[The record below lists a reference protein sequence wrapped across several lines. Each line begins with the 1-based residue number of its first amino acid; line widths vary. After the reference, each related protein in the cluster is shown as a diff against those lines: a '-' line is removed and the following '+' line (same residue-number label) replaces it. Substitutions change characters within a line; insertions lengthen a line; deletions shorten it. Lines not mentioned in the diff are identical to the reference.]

1 MFIIYNER
9 IKIVNSYTLQ
19 DKVIFYF
26 MYKIY
31 LYHPIIYNRQI
42 DYDEKTIL
50 ACVFLQLVLGTV
62 FAQTVDSTHIKN
74 MHAYYKKHFSDPT
87 DPIVLTASD
96 TLLDMAIRCNDT
108 VMSKIALGAKLD
120 YYYYGQGENR
130 TDSVIAGVN
139 RLKRFAR
146 SVGNAELYYWAWA
159 ARLVNYYIIQGEYNI
174 ALLEAEKMLQEAK
187 KEGKQ
192 ESIAECYYALANVY
206 AAKGLMKKSQEFML
220 KEIDIFE
227 NTDVV
232 RYNIS
237 CQYSDA
243 AKIYI
248 DLGEEEKAPELLKKA
263 LKAVKSPYHAVTAN
277 LVYVSLYL
285 AQGDTVAARQA
296 LEKCRQMYADEPS
309 LKRHIHYLYD
319 VEIDYDWKVG
329 NYQKALNVLDERETE
344 LKRKNNLATLMQLRK
359 TKADILWDMN
369 RKEEAAGLYRDFL
382 LEQKKEKERN
392 EEVATGEFATM
403 LNLQQLTAEKGRL
416 EKISQE
422 KQLQNTRIILFS
434 VIGILCVVIVF
445 LWQQRKLNAKLEKS
459 RDKLD
464 EKNRILIE
472 AKEELRKAKEV
483 AEQSNWLKTMFIQ
496 NMSHEIRTPLNSIVG
511 FSGVLVDM
519 LDDKEDIGQYVALIE
534 SNSKL
539 LLKLVGDILD
549 ISILD
554 SEVEIKHNAVDVNAC
569 CQASIDAAGTLFS
582 PDTKLIFKPACD
594 ELIINSN
601 YNYIVQVLDNLL
613 SNASKFTHEG
623 SVTLAYEVKK
633 ETNQL
638 IFTVTDTGIGIP
650 IDEQEHVFERFVK
663 LDNFSQGAGLGL
675 SICRIVA
682 ERLGG
687 FLIIDREY
695 TQGTRFIF
703 CVSM

>member
-1 MFIIYNER
+1 MM
-9 IKIVNSYTLQ
+9 K
-19 DKVIFYF
+19 
-26 MYKIY
+26 
-31 LYHPIIYNRQI
+31 
-42 DYDEKTIL
+42 KTIL

-263 LKAVKSPYHAVTAN
+263 LKAVKSPYHEVTAN

-329 NYQKALNVLDERETE
+329 NFQKALNVLDERETE

-519 LDDKEDIGQYVALIE
+519 LDDEEDIGQYVALIE

-582 PDTKLIFKPACD
+582 PDTKLVFKPACD

>member
-1 MFIIYNER
+1 ML
-9 IKIVNSYTLQ
+9 K
-19 DKVIFYF
+19 
-26 MYKIY
+26 
-31 LYHPIIYNRQI
+31 
-42 DYDEKTIL
+42 KTIL
-50 ACVFLQLVLGTV
+50 ACVLLHLVLGTISP
-62 FAQTVDSTHIKN
+62 QKIDSIDIKS
-74 MHAYYKKHFSDPT
+74 MRAYYKRYFNDPT

-96 TLLDMAIRCNDT
+96 TLFDMAIRCNDT
-108 VMSKIALGAKLD
+108 VMAKIALGAKVD

-130 TDSVIAGVN
+130 TDSIIAGVN
-139 RLKRFAR
+139 RLKQYAR

-187 KEGKQ
+187 GEKKQ
-192 ESIAECYYALANVY
+192 GSIAECYYALANVY
-206 AAKGLMKKSQEFML
+206 AAKGLVKKSQEFML

-227 NTDVV
+227 NANVF

-248 DLGEEEKAPELLKKA
+248 DLGEAEKAPELLKKA
-263 LKAVKSPYHAVTAN
+263 LKTSKSPYHEVTAK

-285 AQGDTVAARQA
+285 AQGDTAAARKA
-296 LEKCRQMYADEPS
+296 LEECRRMYMEEPS
-309 LKRHIHYLYD
+309 MKRHIHYLYD
-319 VEIDYDWKVG
+319 VEIDYNWRVG
-329 NYQKALNVLDERETE
+329 NYNKALSVLDERETE
-344 LKRKNNLATLMQLRK
+344 LRKKNNLTTLTALRK

-392 EEVATGEFATM
+392 EEITTSEFATM
-403 LNLQQLTAEKGRL
+403 LNLQQLNAEKVRL
-416 EKISQE
+416 EKISQ
-422 KQLQNTRIILFS
+422 KKRLQSTRTILFF
-434 VIGILCVVIVF
+434 VLGILCIVVIF
-445 LWQQRKLNAKLEKS
+445 LWQQRKLNAKLHRAKN
-459 RDKLD
+459 KLN
-464 EKNRILIE
+464 EQNRTLIKAE
-472 AKEELRKAKEV
+472 EELRKAKEV

-519 LDDKEDIGQYVALIE
+519 LDEKEDIGQYVALIE

-569 CQASIDAAGTLFS
+569 CQASIDAAGASFD
-582 PDTKLIFKPACD
+582 PGVKLIFEPACD

-613 SNASKFTHEG
+613 GNASKFTHEG

-633 ETNQL
+633 EENQL

-650 IDEQEHVFERFVK
+650 VEEQERVFERFVK

-687 FLIIDREY
+687 YLRIDKGY
-695 TQGTRFIF
+695 TQGTRVIF

>member
-1 MFIIYNER
+1 ML
-9 IKIVNSYTLQ
+9 K
-19 DKVIFYF
+19 
-26 MYKIY
+26 
-31 LYHPIIYNRQI
+31 
-42 DYDEKTIL
+42 KTIL
-50 ACVFLQLVLGTV
+50 ACVLLHLVVGTISP
-62 FAQTVDSTHIKN
+62 QNVDSTDIKS
-74 MHAYYKKHFSDPT
+74 MRAYYKRYFNDPT

-96 TLLDMAIRCNDT
+96 TLFDMAIRCNDT
-108 VMSKIALGAKLD
+108 VMAKIALGAKVD

-130 TDSVIAGVN
+130 TDSIIAGVN
-139 RLKRFAR
+139 RLKQYAR

-187 KEGKQ
+187 GEKKQ
-192 ESIAECYYALANVY
+192 GSIAECYYALANVY
-206 AAKGLMKKSQEFML
+206 AAKGLVKKSQEFML

-227 NTDVV
+227 NANVF

-248 DLGEEEKAPELLKKA
+248 DLGEAEKAPELLKKA
-263 LKAVKSPYHAVTAN
+263 LKTSKSPYHEVTAK

-285 AQGDTVAARQA
+285 AQGDTAAARKA
-296 LEKCRQMYADEPS
+296 LEECRRMYMEEPS
-309 LKRHIHYLYD
+309 MKRHIHYLYD
-319 VEIDYDWKVG
+319 VEIDYNWRVG
-329 NYQKALNVLDERETE
+329 NYNKALSVLDERETE
-344 LKRKNNLATLMQLRK
+344 LRKKNNLTTLTALRK

-392 EEVATGEFATM
+392 EEITTSEFATM
-403 LNLQQLTAEKGRL
+403 LNLQQLNAEKVRL
-416 EKISQE
+416 EKISQ
-422 KQLQNTRIILFS
+422 KKRLQSTRTILFF
-434 VIGILCVVIVF
+434 VLGILCIVVIF
-445 LWQQRKLNAKLEKS
+445 LWQQRKLNAKLHRAKN
-459 RDKLD
+459 KLN
-464 EKNRILIE
+464 EQNRTLIKAE
-472 AKEELRKAKEV
+472 EELRKAKEV

-519 LDDKEDIGQYVALIE
+519 LDEKEDIGQYVALIE

-569 CQASIDAAGTLFS
+569 CQASIDAAGASFD
-582 PDTKLIFKPACD
+582 PGVKLIFEPACD

-613 SNASKFTHEG
+613 GNASKFTHEG

-633 ETNQL
+633 EENQL

-650 IDEQEHVFERFVK
+650 VEEQERVFERFVK

-687 FLIIDREY
+687 YLRIDKGY
-695 TQGTRFIF
+695 TQGTRVIF

>member
-1 MFIIYNER
+1 ML
-9 IKIVNSYTLQ
+9 K
-19 DKVIFYF
+19 
-26 MYKIY
+26 
-31 LYHPIIYNRQI
+31 
-42 DYDEKTIL
+42 KTIL
-50 ACVFLQLVLGTV
+50 ACVLLHLVVGTISP
-62 FAQTVDSTHIKN
+62 QKIDSIDIKS
-74 MHAYYKKHFSDPT
+74 MRAYYKQYFNDPT

-96 TLLDMAIRCNDT
+96 TLFDMAIRCNDT
-108 VMSKIALGAKLD
+108 VMAKIALGAKVD

-130 TDSVIAGVN
+130 TDSIIAGVN
-139 RLKRFAR
+139 RLKQYAR

-187 KEGKQ
+187 GEKKQ
-192 ESIAECYYALANVY
+192 GSIAECYYALANVY
-206 AAKGLMKKSQEFML
+206 TAKGLVKKSQEFML

-227 NTDVV
+227 NANVF

-248 DLGEEEKAPELLKKA
+248 DLGEAEKAPELLKKA
-263 LKAVKSPYHAVTAN
+263 LKTSRSTYHEVTAK

-285 AQGDTVAARQA
+285 AQGDTAAARKA
-296 LEKCRQMYADEPS
+296 LEECRQMYMGEPS
-309 LKRHIHYLYD
+309 MKRHIHYLYD
-319 VEIDYDWKVG
+319 VEIDYNWRVG
-329 NYQKALNVLDERETE
+329 NYNKALSVLDERETE
-344 LKRKNNLATLMQLRK
+344 LRKKNNLTTLMALRK

-392 EEVATGEFATM
+392 EEITTSEFATM
-403 LNLQQLTAEKGRL
+403 LNLQQLNAEKVRL
-416 EKISQE
+416 EKISQK
-422 KQLQNTRIILFS
+422 KQLQNTRTILFS
-434 VIGILCVVIVF
+434 VLGLLCIVVIF
-445 LWQQRKLNAKLEKS
+445 LWQQRKLNAKLHRAKN
-459 RDKLD
+459 KLD
-464 EKNRILIE
+464 EQNRTLIKAE
-472 AKEELRKAKEV
+472 EELRKAKEV

-519 LDDKEDIGQYVALIE
+519 LDEKEDIGQYVALIE

-569 CQASIDAAGTLFS
+569 CQASIDAAGASFD
-582 PDTKLIFKPACD
+582 PGVRLIFEPACD

-601 YNYIVQVLDNLL
+601 YSYIVQVLDNLL
-613 SNASKFTHEG
+613 GNASKFTHEG

-633 ETNQL
+633 EEN
-638 IFTVTDTGIGIP
+638 
-650 IDEQEHVFERFVK
+650 H
-663 LDNFSQGAGLGL
+663 NFSQGAGLGL

-687 FLIIDREY
+687 YLRIDKGY
-695 TQGTRFIF
+695 TQGTRVIF

>member
-1 MFIIYNER
+1 ML
-9 IKIVNSYTLQ
+9 K
-19 DKVIFYF
+19 
-26 MYKIY
+26 
-31 LYHPIIYNRQI
+31 
-42 DYDEKTIL
+42 KTIL
-50 ACVFLQLVLGTV
+50 ACVLLHLVVGTISP
-62 FAQTVDSTHIKN
+62 QKIDSIDIKS
-74 MHAYYKKHFSDPT
+74 MRAYYKQYFNDPT

-96 TLLDMAIRCNDT
+96 TLFDMAIRCNDT
-108 VMSKIALGAKLD
+108 VMAKIALGAKVD

-130 TDSVIAGVN
+130 TDSIIAGVN
-139 RLKRFAR
+139 RLKQYAR

-187 KEGKQ
+187 GEKKQ
-192 ESIAECYYALANVY
+192 GSIAECYYALANVY
-206 AAKGLMKKSQEFML
+206 TAKGLVKKSQEFML

-227 NTDVV
+227 NANVF

-248 DLGEEEKAPELLKKA
+248 DLGEAEKAPELLKKA
-263 LKAVKSPYHAVTAN
+263 LKTSRSTYHEVTAK

-285 AQGDTVAARQA
+285 AQGDTAAARKA
-296 LEKCRQMYADEPS
+296 LEECRQMYMGEPS
-309 LKRHIHYLYD
+309 MKRHIHYLYD
-319 VEIDYDWKVG
+319 VEIDYNWRVG
-329 NYQKALNVLDERETE
+329 NYNKALSVLDERETE
-344 LKRKNNLATLMQLRK
+344 LRKKNNLTTLMALRK

-392 EEVATGEFATM
+392 EEITTSEFATM
-403 LNLQQLTAEKGRL
+403 LNLQQLNAEKVRL
-416 EKISQE
+416 EKISQK
-422 KQLQNTRIILFS
+422 KQLQNTRTILFS
-434 VIGILCVVIVF
+434 VLGLLCIVVIF
-445 LWQQRKLNAKLEKS
+445 LWQQRKLNAKLHRAKN
-459 RDKLD
+459 KLD
-464 EKNRILIE
+464 EQNRTLIKAE
-472 AKEELRKAKEV
+472 EELRKAKEV

-519 LDDKEDIGQYVALIE
+519 LDEKEDIGQYVALIE

-569 CQASIDAAGTLFS
+569 CQASIDAAGASFDS
-582 PDTKLIFKPACD
+582 GVKLIFEPACD

-601 YNYIVQVLDNLL
+601 YSYIVQVLDNLL
-613 SNASKFTHEG
+613 GNASKFTHEG

-633 ETNQL
+633 EENQL

-650 IDEQEHVFERFVK
+650 VEEQERVFERFVK

-687 FLIIDREY
+687 YLRIDKGY
-695 TQGTRFIF
+695 TQGTRVIF

>member
-1 MFIIYNER
+1 ML
-9 IKIVNSYTLQ
+9 K
-19 DKVIFYF
+19 
-26 MYKIY
+26 
-31 LYHPIIYNRQI
+31 
-42 DYDEKTIL
+42 KTIL
-50 ACVFLQLVLGTV
+50 ACVLLHLVVGTISP
-62 FAQTVDSTHIKN
+62 QKIDSIDIKS
-74 MHAYYKKHFSDPT
+74 MRAYYKQYFNDPT

-96 TLLDMAIRCNDT
+96 TLFDMAIRCNDT
-108 VMSKIALGAKLD
+108 VMAKIALGAKVD

-130 TDSVIAGVN
+130 TDSIIAGVN
-139 RLKRFAR
+139 RLKQYAR

-187 KEGKQ
+187 GEKKQ
-192 ESIAECYYALANVY
+192 GSIAECYYALANVY
-206 AAKGLMKKSQEFML
+206 TAKGLVKKSQEFML

-227 NTDVV
+227 NANVF

-248 DLGEEEKAPELLKKA
+248 DLGEAEKAPELLKKA
-263 LKAVKSPYHAVTAN
+263 LKTSKSTYHEVTAK

-285 AQGDTVAARQA
+285 AQGDTAAARKA
-296 LEKCRQMYADEPS
+296 LEECRQMYMEEPS
-309 LKRHIHYLYD
+309 MKRHIHYLYD
-319 VEIDYDWKVG
+319 VEIDYNWRVG
-329 NYQKALNVLDERETE
+329 DYNKALSVLDERETE
-344 LKRKNNLATLMQLRK
+344 LRKKNNLTTLMALRK

-392 EEVATGEFATM
+392 EEITTSEFATM
-403 LNLQQLTAEKGRL
+403 LNLQQLNAEKVRL
-416 EKISQE
+416 EKISQK
-422 KQLQNTRIILFS
+422 KQLQNTRTILFS
-434 VIGILCVVIVF
+434 VLGLLCIVVIF
-445 LWQQRKLNAKLEKS
+445 LWQQRKLNAKLHRAKN
-459 RDKLD
+459 KLD
-464 EKNRILIE
+464 EQNRTLIKAE
-472 AKEELRKAKEV
+472 EELRKAKEV

-519 LDDKEDIGQYVALIE
+519 LDEKEDIGQYVALIE

-569 CQASIDAAGTLFS
+569 CQASIDAAGASFD
-582 PDTKLIFKPACD
+582 PGVRLIFEPACD

-613 SNASKFTHEG
+613 GNASKFTHEG

-633 ETNQL
+633 EENQL

-650 IDEQEHVFERFVK
+650 VEEQERVFERFVK

-687 FLIIDREY
+687 YLRIDKGY
-695 TQGTRFIF
+695 TQGTRVIF

>member
-1 MFIIYNER
+1 ML
-9 IKIVNSYTLQ
+9 K
-19 DKVIFYF
+19 
-26 MYKIY
+26 
-31 LYHPIIYNRQI
+31 
-42 DYDEKTIL
+42 KTIL
-50 ACVFLQLVLGTV
+50 ACVLLHLVVGTISP
-62 FAQTVDSTHIKN
+62 QKIDSIDIKS
-74 MHAYYKKHFSDPT
+74 MRAYYKQYFNDPT

-96 TLLDMAIRCNDT
+96 TLFDMAIRCNDT
-108 VMSKIALGAKLD
+108 VMAKIALGAKVD

-130 TDSVIAGVN
+130 TDSIIAGVN
-139 RLKRFAR
+139 RLKQYAR

-187 KEGKQ
+187 GEKKQ
-192 ESIAECYYALANVY
+192 GSIAECYYALANVY
-206 AAKGLMKKSQEFML
+206 TAKGLVKKSQEFML

-227 NTDVV
+227 NANVF

-248 DLGEEEKAPELLKKA
+248 DLGEAEKAPELLKKA
-263 LKAVKSPYHAVTAN
+263 LKTSKSTYHEVTAK

-285 AQGDTVAARQA
+285 AQGDTAAARKA
-296 LEKCRQMYADEPS
+296 LEECRQMYMGEPS
-309 LKRHIHYLYD
+309 MKRHIHYLYD
-319 VEIDYDWKVG
+319 VEIDYNWRVG
-329 NYQKALNVLDERETE
+329 NYNKALSVLDERETE
-344 LKRKNNLATLMQLRK
+344 LRKKNNLTTLMALRK

-369 RKEEAAGLYRDFL
+369 RKEEEAGLYRDFL

-392 EEVATGEFATM
+392 EEITTSEFATM
-403 LNLQQLTAEKGRL
+403 LNLQQLNAEKVRL
-416 EKISQE
+416 EKISQK
-422 KQLQNTRIILFS
+422 KQLQNTRTILFS
-434 VIGILCVVIVF
+434 VLGLLCIVVIF
-445 LWQQRKLNAKLEKS
+445 LWQQRKLNAKLHRAKN
-459 RDKLD
+459 KLD
-464 EKNRILIE
+464 EQNRTLIKAE
-472 AKEELRKAKEV
+472 EELRKAKEV

-519 LDDKEDIGQYVALIE
+519 LDEKEDIGQYVALIE

-569 CQASIDAAGTLFS
+569 CQASIDAAGASFD
-582 PDTKLIFKPACD
+582 PGVRLIFEPACD

-613 SNASKFTHEG
+613 GNASKFTHEG

-633 ETNQL
+633 EENQL

-650 IDEQEHVFERFVK
+650 VEEQERVFERFVK

-687 FLIIDREY
+687 YLRIDKGY
-695 TQGTRFIF
+695 TQGTRVIF

>member
-1 MFIIYNER
+1 ML
-9 IKIVNSYTLQ
+9 K
-19 DKVIFYF
+19 
-26 MYKIY
+26 
-31 LYHPIIYNRQI
+31 
-42 DYDEKTIL
+42 KTIL
-50 ACVFLQLVLGTV
+50 ACVLLHLVVGTISP
-62 FAQTVDSTHIKN
+62 QKIDSIDIKS
-74 MHAYYKKHFSDPT
+74 MRAYYKQYFNDPT

-96 TLLDMAIRCNDT
+96 TLFDMAIRCNDT
-108 VMSKIALGAKLD
+108 VMAKIALGAKVD

-130 TDSVIAGVN
+130 TDSIIAGVN
-139 RLKRFAR
+139 RLKQYAR

-187 KEGKQ
+187 GEKKQ
-192 ESIAECYYALANVY
+192 GSIAECYYALANVY
-206 AAKGLMKKSQEFML
+206 AAKGLVKKSQEFML

-227 NTDVV
+227 NANVF

-248 DLGEEEKAPELLKKA
+248 DLGEAEKAPELLKKA
-263 LKAVKSPYHAVTAN
+263 LKTSKSTYHEVTAK

-285 AQGDTVAARQA
+285 AQGDTAAARKA
-296 LEKCRQMYADEPS
+296 LEECRQMYMGEPS
-309 LKRHIHYLYD
+309 MKRHIHYLYD
-319 VEIDYDWKVG
+319 VEIDYNWRVG
-329 NYQKALNVLDERETE
+329 NYNKALSVLDERETE
-344 LKRKNNLATLMQLRK
+344 LRKKNNLTTLMALRK

-392 EEVATGEFATM
+392 EEITTSEFATM
-403 LNLQQLTAEKGRL
+403 LNLQQLNAEKVRL
-416 EKISQE
+416 EKISRK
-422 KQLQNTRIILFS
+422 KQLQNTRTILFS
-434 VIGILCVVIVF
+434 VLGLLCIVVIF
-445 LWQQRKLNAKLEKS
+445 LWQQRKLNAKLHRAKN
-459 RDKLD
+459 KLD
-464 EKNRILIE
+464 EQNRTLIKAE
-472 AKEELRKAKEV
+472 EELRKAKEV

-519 LDDKEDIGQYVALIE
+519 LDEKEDIGQYVALIE

-569 CQASIDAAGTLFS
+569 CQASIDAAGASFD
-582 PDTKLIFKPACD
+582 PGVRLIFEPACD

-601 YNYIVQVLDNLL
+601 YSYIVQVLDNLL
-613 SNASKFTHEG
+613 GNASKFTHEG

-633 ETNQL
+633 EENQL

-650 IDEQEHVFERFVK
+650 VEEQERVFERFVK

-687 FLIIDREY
+687 YLRIDKGY
-695 TQGTRFIF
+695 TQGTRVIF

>member
-1 MFIIYNER
+1 ML
-9 IKIVNSYTLQ
+9 K
-19 DKVIFYF
+19 
-26 MYKIY
+26 
-31 LYHPIIYNRQI
+31 
-42 DYDEKTIL
+42 KTIL
-50 ACVFLQLVLGTV
+50 ACVLLHLVVGTISP
-62 FAQTVDSTHIKN
+62 QKIDSIDIKS
-74 MHAYYKKHFSDPT
+74 MRAYYKQYFNDPT

-96 TLLDMAIRCNDT
+96 TLFDMAIRCNDT
-108 VMSKIALGAKLD
+108 VMAKIALGAKVD

-130 TDSVIAGVN
+130 TDSIIAGVN
-139 RLKRFAR
+139 RLKQYAR

-187 KEGKQ
+187 GEKKQ
-192 ESIAECYYALANVY
+192 GSIAECYYALANVY
-206 AAKGLMKKSQEFML
+206 TAKGLVKKSQEFML

-227 NTDVV
+227 NANVF

-248 DLGEEEKAPELLKKA
+248 DLGEAEKAPELLKKA
-263 LKAVKSPYHAVTAN
+263 LKTSRSTYHEVTAK

-285 AQGDTVAARQA
+285 AQGDTAAARKA
-296 LEKCRQMYADEPS
+296 LEECRQMYMGEPS
-309 LKRHIHYLYD
+309 IKRHIHYLYD
-319 VEIDYDWKVG
+319 VEIDYNWRVG
-329 NYQKALNVLDERETE
+329 NYNKALSVLDERETE
-344 LKRKNNLATLMQLRK
+344 LRKKNNLTTLMALRK
-359 TKADILWDMN
+359 TKADIFWDMN

-392 EEVATGEFATM
+392 EEITTSEFATM
-403 LNLQQLTAEKGRL
+403 LNLQQLNAEKVRL
-416 EKISQE
+416 EKISQK
-422 KQLQNTRIILFS
+422 KQLQNTRTILFS
-434 VIGILCVVIVF
+434 VLGLLCIVVIF
-445 LWQQRKLNAKLEKS
+445 LWQQRKLNAKLHRAKN
-459 RDKLD
+459 KLD
-464 EKNRILIE
+464 EQNRTLIKAE
-472 AKEELRKAKEV
+472 EELRKAKEV

-519 LDDKEDIGQYVALIE
+519 LDEKEDIGQYVALIE

-569 CQASIDAAGTLFS
+569 CQASIDAAGASFD
-582 PDTKLIFKPACD
+582 PGVRLIFEPACD

-613 SNASKFTHEG
+613 GNASKFTHEG

-633 ETNQL
+633 EENQL

-650 IDEQEHVFERFVK
+650 VEEQERVFERFVK

-687 FLIIDREY
+687 YLRIDKGY
-695 TQGTRFIF
+695 TQGTRVIF

>member
-1 MFIIYNER
+1 ML
-9 IKIVNSYTLQ
+9 K
-19 DKVIFYF
+19 
-26 MYKIY
+26 
-31 LYHPIIYNRQI
+31 
-42 DYDEKTIL
+42 KTIL
-50 ACVFLQLVLGTV
+50 ACVLLHLVVGTISP
-62 FAQTVDSTHIKN
+62 QKIDSIDIKS
-74 MHAYYKKHFSDPT
+74 MRAYYKQYFNDPT

-96 TLLDMAIRCNDT
+96 TLFDMAIRCNDT
-108 VMSKIALGAKLD
+108 VMAKIALGAKVD

-130 TDSVIAGVN
+130 TDSIIAGVN
-139 RLKRFAR
+139 RLKQYAR

-187 KEGKQ
+187 GEKKQ
-192 ESIAECYYALANVY
+192 GSIAECYYALANVY
-206 AAKGLMKKSQEFML
+206 TAKGLVKKSQEFML

-227 NTDVV
+227 NANVF

-248 DLGEEEKAPELLKKA
+248 DLGEAEKAPELLKKA
-263 LKAVKSPYHAVTAN
+263 LKTSRSTYHEVTAK

-285 AQGDTVAARQA
+285 AQGDTAAARKA
-296 LEKCRQMYADEPS
+296 LEECRQMYMGEPS
-309 LKRHIHYLYD
+309 MKRHIHYLYD
-319 VEIDYDWKVG
+319 VEIDYNWRVG
-329 NYQKALNVLDERETE
+329 NYNKALSVLDERETE
-344 LKRKNNLATLMQLRK
+344 LRKKNNLTTLMALRK

-392 EEVATGEFATM
+392 EEITTSEFATM
-403 LNLQQLTAEKGRL
+403 LNLQQLNAEKVRL
-416 EKISQE
+416 EKISQK
-422 KQLQNTRIILFS
+422 KQLQNTRTILFS
-434 VIGILCVVIVF
+434 VLGLLCIVVIF
-445 LWQQRKLNAKLEKS
+445 LWQQRKLNAKLHRAKN
-459 RDKLD
+459 KLD
-464 EKNRILIE
+464 EQNRTLIKAE
-472 AKEELRKAKEV
+472 EELRKAKEV

-519 LDDKEDIGQYVALIE
+519 LDEKEDIGQYVALIE

-569 CQASIDAAGTLFS
+569 CQASIDVAGASFD
-582 PDTKLIFKPACD
+582 PGVRLIFEPACD

-613 SNASKFTHEG
+613 GNASKFTHEG

-633 ETNQL
+633 EENQL

-650 IDEQEHVFERFVK
+650 VEEQERVFERFVK

-687 FLIIDREY
+687 YLRIDKGY
-695 TQGTRFIF
+695 TQGTRVIF

>member
-1 MFIIYNER
+1 ML
-9 IKIVNSYTLQ
+9 K
-19 DKVIFYF
+19 
-26 MYKIY
+26 
-31 LYHPIIYNRQI
+31 
-42 DYDEKTIL
+42 KTIL
-50 ACVFLQLVLGTV
+50 ACVLLHLVVGTISP
-62 FAQTVDSTHIKN
+62 QKIDSIDIKS
-74 MHAYYKKHFSDPT
+74 MRAYYKRYFNDPT

-96 TLLDMAIRCNDT
+96 TLFDMAIRCNDT
-108 VMSKIALGAKLD
+108 VMAKIALGAKGD

-130 TDSVIAGVN
+130 TDSIIAGVN
-139 RLKRFAR
+139 RLKQYAR

-187 KEGKQ
+187 GEKKQ
-192 ESIAECYYALANVY
+192 GSIAECYYALANVY
-206 AAKGLMKKSQEFML
+206 AAKGLVKKSQEFML

-227 NTDVV
+227 NANVF

-248 DLGEEEKAPELLKKA
+248 DLGEAEKAPELLKKA
-263 LKAVKSPYHAVTAN
+263 LKTSKSPYHEVTAK

-285 AQGDTVAARQA
+285 AQGDTAAARKA
-296 LEKCRQMYADEPS
+296 LEECRRMYMEEPS
-309 LKRHIHYLYD
+309 MKRHIHYLYD
-319 VEIDYDWKVG
+319 VEIDYNWRVG
-329 NYQKALNVLDERETE
+329 NYNKALSVLDERETE
-344 LKRKNNLATLMQLRK
+344 LRKKNNLTTLTALRK

-392 EEVATGEFATM
+392 EEITTSEFATM
-403 LNLQQLTAEKGRL
+403 LNLQQLNAEKVRL
-416 EKISQE
+416 EKISQ
-422 KQLQNTRIILFS
+422 KKRLQSTRTILFF
-434 VIGILCVVIVF
+434 VLGILCIVVIF
-445 LWQQRKLNAKLEKS
+445 LWQQRKLNAKLHRAKN
-459 RDKLD
+459 KLN
-464 EKNRILIE
+464 EQNRTLIKAE
-472 AKEELRKAKEV
+472 EELRKAKEV

-519 LDDKEDIGQYVALIE
+519 LDEKEDIGQYVALIE

-569 CQASIDAAGTLFS
+569 CQASIDAAGASFD
-582 PDTKLIFKPACD
+582 PGVKLIFEPACD

-613 SNASKFTHEG
+613 GNASKFTHEG

-633 ETNQL
+633 EENQL

-650 IDEQEHVFERFVK
+650 VEEQERVFERFVK

-687 FLIIDREY
+687 YLRIDKGY
-695 TQGTRFIF
+695 TQGTRVIF

>member
-1 MFIIYNER
+1 MM
-9 IKIVNSYTLQ
+9 K
-19 DKVIFYF
+19 
-26 MYKIY
+26 
-31 LYHPIIYNRQI
+31 
-42 DYDEKTIL
+42 KTIL

-263 LKAVKSPYHAVTAN
+263 LKAVKSPYHEVTAN

-329 NYQKALNVLDERETE
+329 NFQKALNVLDERETE

-582 PDTKLIFKPACD
+582 PDTKLVFKPACD

-687 FLIIDREY
+687 FLVIDREY

>member
-1 MFIIYNER
+1 MM
-9 IKIVNSYTLQ
+9 K
-19 DKVIFYF
+19 
-26 MYKIY
+26 
-31 LYHPIIYNRQI
+31 
-42 DYDEKTIL
+42 KTIL

-263 LKAVKSPYHAVTAN
+263 LKAVKSPYHEVTAN

-296 LEKCRQMYADEPS
+296 LEKCRQMYANKPS

-582 PDTKLIFKPACD
+582 PDTKLVFKPACD

-650 IDEQEHVFERFVK
+650 IDEQERVFERFVK

-687 FLIIDREY
+687 FLIIDKEY

>member
-1 MFIIYNER
+1 ML
-9 IKIVNSYTLQ
+9 K
-19 DKVIFYF
+19 
-26 MYKIY
+26 
-31 LYHPIIYNRQI
+31 
-42 DYDEKTIL
+42 KTIL
-50 ACVFLQLVLGTV
+50 ACVLFHLVVGTISS
-62 FAQTVDSTHIKN
+62 QKIDSIDVKS
-74 MHAYYKKHFSDPT
+74 MRAYYKQYFNDPT

-96 TLLDMAIRCNDT
+96 TLFDMAIRCNDT
-108 VMSKIALGAKLD
+108 VMAKIALGAKVD

-130 TDSVIAGVN
+130 TDSIIAGVN
-139 RLKRFAR
+139 RLKQYAR

-187 KEGKQ
+187 GEKKQ
-192 ESIAECYYALANVY
+192 GSIAECYYALANVY
-206 AAKGLMKKSQEFML
+206 TAKGLVKKSQEFML

-227 NTDVV
+227 NANVF

-248 DLGEEEKAPELLKKA
+248 DLGEAEKAPELLKKA
-263 LKAVKSPYHAVTAN
+263 LKTSRSTYHEVTAK

-285 AQGDTVAARQA
+285 AQGDTAAARKA
-296 LEKCRQMYADEPS
+296 LEECRQMYMGEPS
-309 LKRHIHYLYD
+309 MKRHIHYLYD
-319 VEIDYDWKVG
+319 VEIDYNWRVG
-329 NYQKALNVLDERETE
+329 NYNKALSVLDERETE
-344 LKRKNNLATLMQLRK
+344 LRKKNNLTTLMALRK

-392 EEVATGEFATM
+392 EEITTSEFATM
-403 LNLQQLTAEKGRL
+403 LNLQQLNAEKVRL
-416 EKISQE
+416 EKISQK

-434 VIGILCVVIVF
+434 VLGLLCIVVIF
-445 LWQQRKLNAKLEKS
+445 LWQQRKLNAKLHRAKN
-459 RDKLD
+459 KLD
-464 EKNRILIE
+464 EQNRTLIKAE
-472 AKEELRKAKEV
+472 EELRKAKEV

-519 LDDKEDIGQYVALIE
+519 LDEKEDIGQYVALIE

-569 CQASIDAAGTLFS
+569 CQASIDAAGASFD
-582 PDTKLIFKPACD
+582 PGVKLIFEPACD
-594 ELIINSN
+594 DLIINSN

-613 SNASKFTHEG
+613 GNASKFTHEG

-633 ETNQL
+633 EENQL

-650 IDEQEHVFERFVK
+650 VEEQERVFERFVK

-687 FLIIDREY
+687 YLRIDKGY
-695 TQGTRFIF
+695 TQGTRVIF

>member
-1 MFIIYNER
+1 ML
-9 IKIVNSYTLQ
+9 K
-19 DKVIFYF
+19 
-26 MYKIY
+26 
-31 LYHPIIYNRQI
+31 
-42 DYDEKTIL
+42 KTIL
-50 ACVFLQLVLGTV
+50 ACVLLHLVVGTISP
-62 FAQTVDSTHIKN
+62 QKIDSIDIKS
-74 MHAYYKKHFSDPT
+74 MRAYYKQYFNDPT

-96 TLLDMAIRCNDT
+96 TLFDMAIRCNDT
-108 VMSKIALGAKLD
+108 VMAKIALGAKVD

-130 TDSVIAGVN
+130 TDSIIAGVN
-139 RLKRFAR
+139 RLKQYAR

-187 KEGKQ
+187 GEKKQ
-192 ESIAECYYALANVY
+192 GSIAECYYALANVY
-206 AAKGLMKKSQEFML
+206 TAKGLVKKSQEFML

-227 NTDVV
+227 NANVF

-248 DLGEEEKAPELLKKA
+248 DLGEAEKAPELLKKA
-263 LKAVKSPYHAVTAN
+263 LKTSKSTYHEVTAK

-285 AQGDTVAARQA
+285 AQGDTAAARKA
-296 LEKCRQMYADEPS
+296 LEECRQMYMGEPS
-309 LKRHIHYLYD
+309 IKRHIHYLYD
-319 VEIDYDWKVG
+319 VEIDYNWRVG
-329 NYQKALNVLDERETE
+329 NYNKALSVLDERETE
-344 LKRKNNLATLMQLRK
+344 LRKKNNLTTLMALRK
-359 TKADILWDMN
+359 TKADIFWDMN

-392 EEVATGEFATM
+392 EEITTSEFATM
-403 LNLQQLTAEKGRL
+403 LNLQQLNAEKVRL
-416 EKISQE
+416 EKISQK
-422 KQLQNTRIILFS
+422 KQLQNTRTILFS
-434 VIGILCVVIVF
+434 VLGLLCIVVIF
-445 LWQQRKLNAKLEKS
+445 LWQQRKLNAKLHRAKN
-459 RDKLD
+459 KLD
-464 EKNRILIE
+464 EQNRTLIKAE
-472 AKEELRKAKEV
+472 EELRKAKEV

-519 LDDKEDIGQYVALIE
+519 LDEKEDIGQYVALIE

-569 CQASIDAAGTLFS
+569 CQASIDAAGASFD
-582 PDTKLIFKPACD
+582 PGVRLIFEPACD

-613 SNASKFTHEG
+613 GNASKFTHEG
-623 SVTLAYEVKK
+623 SVALAYEVKK
-633 ETNQL
+633 EENQL

-650 IDEQEHVFERFVK
+650 VEEQERVFERFVK

-687 FLIIDREY
+687 NLRIDKGY
-695 TQGTRFIF
+695 TQGTRVIF

>member
-1 MFIIYNER
+1 ML
-9 IKIVNSYTLQ
+9 K
-19 DKVIFYF
+19 
-26 MYKIY
+26 
-31 LYHPIIYNRQI
+31 
-42 DYDEKTIL
+42 KTIL
-50 ACVFLQLVLGTV
+50 ACVLLHLVVGTISP
-62 FAQTVDSTHIKN
+62 QKIDSIDIKS
-74 MHAYYKKHFSDPT
+74 MRAYYKQYFNDPT

-96 TLLDMAIRCNDT
+96 TLFDMAIRCNDT
-108 VMSKIALGAKLD
+108 VMAKIALGAKVD

-130 TDSVIAGVN
+130 TDSIIAGVN
-139 RLKRFAR
+139 RLKQYAR

-187 KEGKQ
+187 GEKKQ
-192 ESIAECYYALANVY
+192 GSIAECYYALANVY
-206 AAKGLMKKSQEFML
+206 AAKGLVKKSQEFML

-227 NTDVV
+227 NANVF

-248 DLGEEEKAPELLKKA
+248 DLGEAEKAPELLKKA
-263 LKAVKSPYHAVTAN
+263 LKTSKSPYHEVTAK

-285 AQGDTVAARQA
+285 AQGDTAAARKA
-296 LEKCRQMYADEPS
+296 LEECRRMYMEEPS
-309 LKRHIHYLYD
+309 MKRHIHYLYD
-319 VEIDYDWKVG
+319 VEIDYNWRVG
-329 NYQKALNVLDERETE
+329 NYNKALSVLDERETE
-344 LKRKNNLATLMQLRK
+344 LRKKNNLTTLTALRK

-392 EEVATGEFATM
+392 EEITTSEFATM
-403 LNLQQLTAEKGRL
+403 LNLQQLNAEKVRL
-416 EKISQE
+416 EKISQ
-422 KQLQNTRIILFS
+422 KKRLQSTRTILFF
-434 VIGILCVVIVF
+434 VLGILCIVVIF
-445 LWQQRKLNAKLEKS
+445 LWQQRKLNAKLHRAKN
-459 RDKLD
+459 KLN
-464 EKNRILIE
+464 EQNRTLIKAE
-472 AKEELRKAKEV
+472 EELRKAKEV

-519 LDDKEDIGQYVALIE
+519 LDEKEDIGQYVALIE

-569 CQASIDAAGTLFS
+569 CQASIDAAGASFD
-582 PDTKLIFKPACD
+582 PGVKLIFEPACD

-613 SNASKFTHEG
+613 GNASKFTHEG

-633 ETNQL
+633 EENQL

-650 IDEQEHVFERFVK
+650 VEEQERVFERFVK

-687 FLIIDREY
+687 YLRIDKGY
-695 TQGTRFIF
+695 TQGTRVIF

>member
-1 MFIIYNER
+1 MM
-9 IKIVNSYTLQ
+9 K
-19 DKVIFYF
+19 
-26 MYKIY
+26 
-31 LYHPIIYNRQI
+31 
-42 DYDEKTIL
+42 KTIL

-263 LKAVKSPYHAVTAN
+263 LKAVKSPYHEVTAN

-329 NYQKALNVLDERETE
+329 NFKKALNVLDERETE

-582 PDTKLIFKPACD
+582 PDTKLVFKPACD

>member
-1 MFIIYNER
+1 ML
-9 IKIVNSYTLQ
+9 K
-19 DKVIFYF
+19 
-26 MYKIY
+26 
-31 LYHPIIYNRQI
+31 
-42 DYDEKTIL
+42 KTIL
-50 ACVFLQLVLGTV
+50 ACVLFHLVVGTISS
-62 FAQTVDSTHIKN
+62 QKIDSIDVKS
-74 MHAYYKKHFSDPT
+74 MRAYYKQYFNDPT

-96 TLLDMAIRCNDT
+96 TLFDMAIRCNDT
-108 VMSKIALGAKLD
+108 VMAKIALGAKVD

-130 TDSVIAGVN
+130 TDSIIAGVN
-139 RLKRFAR
+139 RKKQYAR

-159 ARLVNYYIIQGEYNI
+159 ARLVNYYITQGEYNI

-187 KEGKQ
+187 GEKKQ
-192 ESIAECYYALANVY
+192 GSIAECYYALANVY
-206 AAKGLMKKSQEFML
+206 AAKGLVKKSQEFML

-227 NTDVV
+227 NANVF

-237 CQYSDA
+237 CQYSDV

-248 DLGEEEKAPELLKKA
+248 DLGEAEKAPELLKKA
-263 LKAVKSPYHAVTAN
+263 LKTSKSTYHEVTAK

-285 AQGDTVAARQA
+285 AQGDTAAARKA
-296 LEKCRQMYADEPS
+296 LEECRQMYMEEPS
-309 LKRHIHYLYD
+309 MKRHIHYLYD
-319 VEIDYDWKVG
+319 VEIDYNWRVG
-329 NYQKALNVLDERETE
+329 NYNKALSVLDERETE
-344 LKRKNNLATLMQLRK
+344 LRKKNNLTTLMALRK

-392 EEVATGEFATM
+392 EEITTSEFATM
-403 LNLQQLTAEKGRL
+403 LNLQQLNAEKVRL
-416 EKISQE
+416 EKISQK

-434 VIGILCVVIVF
+434 VLGLLCIVVIF
-445 LWQQRKLNAKLEKS
+445 LWQQRKLNAKLHRAKN
-459 RDKLD
+459 KLD
-464 EKNRILIE
+464 EQNRTLIKAE
-472 AKEELRKAKEV
+472 EELRKAKEV

-519 LDDKEDIGQYVALIE
+519 LDEKEDIGQYVALIE

-569 CQASIDAAGTLFS
+569 CQASIDAAGASFD
-582 PDTKLIFKPACD
+582 PGVKLIFEPACD
-594 ELIINSN
+594 DLIINSN

-613 SNASKFTHEG
+613 GNASKFTHEG

-633 ETNQL
+633 EENQL

-650 IDEQEHVFERFVK
+650 VEEQERVFERFVK

-687 FLIIDREY
+687 YLRIDKGY
-695 TQGTRFIF
+695 TQGTRVIF

>member
-1 MFIIYNER
+1 ML
-9 IKIVNSYTLQ
+9 K
-19 DKVIFYF
+19 
-26 MYKIY
+26 
-31 LYHPIIYNRQI
+31 
-42 DYDEKTIL
+42 KTIL
-50 ACVFLQLVLGTV
+50 ACVLFHLVVGTISS
-62 FAQTVDSTHIKN
+62 QKIDSIDVKS
-74 MHAYYKKHFSDPT
+74 MRAYYKQYFNDPT

-96 TLLDMAIRCNDT
+96 TLFDMAIRCNDT
-108 VMSKIALGAKLD
+108 VMAKIALGAKVD

-130 TDSVIAGVN
+130 TDSIIAGVN
-139 RLKRFAR
+139 RLKQYAR

-159 ARLVNYYIIQGEYNI
+159 ARLVNYYITQGEYNI

-187 KEGKQ
+187 GEKKQ
-192 ESIAECYYALANVY
+192 GSIAECYYALANVY
-206 AAKGLMKKSQEFML
+206 AAKGLVKKSQEFML

-227 NTDVV
+227 NANVF

-237 CQYSDA
+237 CQYSDV

-248 DLGEEEKAPELLKKA
+248 DLGEAEKAPELLKKA
-263 LKAVKSPYHAVTAN
+263 LKTSKSTYHEVTAK

-285 AQGDTVAARQA
+285 AQGDTAAARKA
-296 LEKCRQMYADEPS
+296 LEECRQMYMEEPS
-309 LKRHIHYLYD
+309 MKRHIHYLYD
-319 VEIDYDWKVG
+319 VESDYNWRVG
-329 NYQKALNVLDERETE
+329 NYNKALSVLDERETE
-344 LKRKNNLATLMQLRK
+344 LRKKNNLTTLMALRK

-392 EEVATGEFATM
+392 EEITTSEFATM
-403 LNLQQLTAEKGRL
+403 LNLQQLNAEKVRL
-416 EKISQE
+416 EKISQK

-434 VIGILCVVIVF
+434 VLGLLCIVVIF
-445 LWQQRKLNAKLEKS
+445 LWQQRKLNAKLHRAKN
-459 RDKLD
+459 KLD
-464 EKNRILIE
+464 EQNRTLIKAE
-472 AKEELRKAKEV
+472 EELRKAKEV

-519 LDDKEDIGQYVALIE
+519 LDEKEDIGQYVALIE

-569 CQASIDAAGTLFS
+569 CQASIDAAGASFD
-582 PDTKLIFKPACD
+582 PGVKLIFEPACD
-594 ELIINSN
+594 DLIINSN

-613 SNASKFTHEG
+613 GNASKFTHEG

-633 ETNQL
+633 EENQL

-650 IDEQEHVFERFVK
+650 VEEQERVFERFVK

-687 FLIIDREY
+687 YLRIDKGY
-695 TQGTRFIF
+695 TQGTRVIF

>member
-1 MFIIYNER
+1 ML
-9 IKIVNSYTLQ
+9 K
-19 DKVIFYF
+19 
-26 MYKIY
+26 
-31 LYHPIIYNRQI
+31 
-42 DYDEKTIL
+42 KTIL
-50 ACVFLQLVLGTV
+50 ACVLLHLVVGTISP
-62 FAQTVDSTHIKN
+62 QKIDSIDIKS
-74 MHAYYKKHFSDPT
+74 MRAYYKQYFNDPT

-96 TLLDMAIRCNDT
+96 TLFDMAIRCNDT
-108 VMSKIALGAKLD
+108 VMAKIALGAKVD

-130 TDSVIAGVN
+130 TDSIIAGVN
-139 RLKRFAR
+139 RLKQYAR

-187 KEGKQ
+187 GEKKQ
-192 ESIAECYYALANVY
+192 GSIAECYYALANVY
-206 AAKGLMKKSQEFML
+206 TAKGLVKKSQEFML

-227 NTDVV
+227 NANVF

-248 DLGEEEKAPELLKKA
+248 DLGEAEKAPELLKKA
-263 LKAVKSPYHAVTAN
+263 LKTSKSTYHEVTAK

-285 AQGDTVAARQA
+285 AQGDTAATRKA
-296 LEKCRQMYADEPS
+296 LEECRQMYMGEPS
-309 LKRHIHYLYD
+309 IKRHIHYLYD
-319 VEIDYDWKVG
+319 VEIDYNWRVG
-329 NYQKALNVLDERETE
+329 NYNKALSVLDERETE
-344 LKRKNNLATLMQLRK
+344 LRKKNNLTTLMALRK

-392 EEVATGEFATM
+392 EEITTSEFATM
-403 LNLQQLTAEKGRL
+403 LNLQQLNAEKVRL
-416 EKISQE
+416 EKISQK
-422 KQLQNTRIILFS
+422 KQLQNTRTILFS
-434 VIGILCVVIVF
+434 VLGLLCIVVIF
-445 LWQQRKLNAKLEKS
+445 LWQQRKLNAKLHRAKN
-459 RDKLD
+459 KLD
-464 EKNRILIE
+464 EQNRTLIKAE
-472 AKEELRKAKEV
+472 EELRKAKEV

-519 LDDKEDIGQYVALIE
+519 LDEKEDIGQYVALIE

-569 CQASIDAAGTLFS
+569 CQASIDAAGASFD
-582 PDTKLIFKPACD
+582 PGVRLIFEPACD

-613 SNASKFTHEG
+613 GNASKFTHEG
-623 SVTLAYEVKK
+623 SVALAYEVKK
-633 ETNQL
+633 EENQL

-650 IDEQEHVFERFVK
+650 VEEQERVFERFVK

-687 FLIIDREY
+687 YLRIDKGY
-695 TQGTRFIF
+695 TQGTRVIF

>member
-1 MFIIYNER
+1 ML
-9 IKIVNSYTLQ
+9 K
-19 DKVIFYF
+19 
-26 MYKIY
+26 
-31 LYHPIIYNRQI
+31 
-42 DYDEKTIL
+42 KTIL
-50 ACVFLQLVLGTV
+50 ACVLLHLVVGTISP
-62 FAQTVDSTHIKN
+62 QKIDSIDIKS
-74 MHAYYKKHFSDPT
+74 MRAYYKQYFNDPT

-96 TLLDMAIRCNDT
+96 TLFDMAIRCNDT
-108 VMSKIALGAKLD
+108 VMAKIALGAKVD

-130 TDSVIAGVN
+130 TDSIIAGVN
-139 RLKRFAR
+139 RLKQYAR

-187 KEGKQ
+187 GEKKQ
-192 ESIAECYYALANVY
+192 GSIAECYYALANVY
-206 AAKGLMKKSQEFML
+206 TAKGLVKKSQEFML

-227 NTDVV
+227 NANVF

-248 DLGEEEKAPELLKKA
+248 DLGEAEKAPELLKKA
-263 LKAVKSPYHAVTAN
+263 LKTSRSTYHEVTAK

-285 AQGDTVAARQA
+285 AQGDTAAARKA
-296 LEKCRQMYADEPS
+296 LEECRQMYMGEPS
-309 LKRHIHYLYD
+309 MKRHIHYLYD
-319 VEIDYDWKVG
+319 VEIDYNWRVG
-329 NYQKALNVLDERETE
+329 NYNKALSVLDERETE
-344 LKRKNNLATLMQLRK
+344 LRKKNNLTTLMALRK

-392 EEVATGEFATM
+392 EEITTSEFATM
-403 LNLQQLTAEKGRL
+403 LNLQQLNAEKVRL
-416 EKISQE
+416 EKISQK
-422 KQLQNTRIILFS
+422 KQLQNTRTILFS
-434 VIGILCVVIVF
+434 VLGLLCIVVIF
-445 LWQQRKLNAKLEKS
+445 LWQQRKLNAKLHRAKN
-459 RDKLD
+459 KLD
-464 EKNRILIE
+464 EQNRTLIKAE
-472 AKEELRKAKEV
+472 EELRKAKEV

-519 LDDKEDIGQYVALIE
+519 LDEKEDIGQYVALIE

-569 CQASIDAAGTLFS
+569 CQASIDAAGASFD
-582 PDTKLIFKPACD
+582 PGVKLIFEPACD

-601 YNYIVQVLDNLL
+601 YSYIVQVLDNLL
-613 SNASKFTHEG
+613 GNASKFTHEG

-633 ETNQL
+633 EENQL

-650 IDEQEHVFERFVK
+650 VEEQKRVFELLCEV
-663 LDNFSQGAGLGL
+663 G
-675 SICRIVA
+675 
-682 ERLGG
+682 
-687 FLIIDREY
+687 
-695 TQGTRFIF
+695 
-703 CVSM
+703 

>member
-1 MFIIYNER
+1 ML
-9 IKIVNSYTLQ
+9 K
-19 DKVIFYF
+19 
-26 MYKIY
+26 
-31 LYHPIIYNRQI
+31 
-42 DYDEKTIL
+42 KTIL
-50 ACVFLQLVLGTV
+50 ACVFLHLVVGTISS
-62 FAQTVDSTHIKN
+62 QKTDSTDIKS
-74 MHAYYKKHFSDPT
+74 MRAYYKQYFNDPT
-87 DPIVLTASD
+87 DPIVLAASD
-96 TLLDMAIRCNDT
+96 TLFDMAIRCNDT
-108 VMSKIALGAKLD
+108 VMAKIALGAKVD

-130 TDSVIAGVN
+130 TDSIIAGVN
-139 RLKRFAR
+139 RLKQYAR

-187 KEGKQ
+187 GEKKQ
-192 ESIAECYYALANVY
+192 GSIAECYYALANVY
-206 AAKGLMKKSQEFML
+206 AAKGLVKKSQEFML

-227 NTDVV
+227 NANVF

-237 CQYSDA
+237 CQYSDV

-248 DLGEEEKAPELLKKA
+248 DLGEAEKAPELLKKA
-263 LKAVKSPYHAVTAN
+263 LKTSKSTYHEVTAK

-285 AQGDTVAARQA
+285 AQGDTAAARKA
-296 LEKCRQMYADEPS
+296 LEECRQMYMEEPS
-309 LKRHIHYLYD
+309 MKRHIHYLYD
-319 VEIDYDWKVG
+319 VEIDYNWRVG
-329 NYQKALNVLDERETE
+329 NYNKALSVLDERETE
-344 LKRKNNLATLMQLRK
+344 LRKKNNLTTLMALRK

-392 EEVATGEFATM
+392 EEITTSEFATM
-403 LNLQQLTAEKGRL
+403 LNLQQLNAEKVRL
-416 EKISQE
+416 EKISQK

-434 VIGILCVVIVF
+434 VLGLLCIVVIF
-445 LWQQRKLNAKLEKS
+445 LWQQRKLNAKLHRAKN
-459 RDKLD
+459 KLD
-464 EKNRILIE
+464 EQNRTLIKAE
-472 AKEELRKAKEV
+472 EELRKAKEV

-519 LDDKEDIGQYVALIE
+519 LDEKEDIGQYVALIE

-569 CQASIDAAGTLFS
+569 CQASIDAAGASFD
-582 PDTKLIFKPACD
+582 PGVRLIFEPACD
-594 ELIINSN
+594 DLIINSN
-601 YNYIVQVLDNLL
+601 YSYIVQVLDNLL
-613 SNASKFTHEG
+613 GNASKFTHEG

-633 ETNQL
+633 EENQL

-650 IDEQEHVFERFVK
+650 VEEQERVFERFVK

-687 FLIIDREY
+687 YLRIDKGY
-695 TQGTRFIF
+695 TQGTRVIF

>member
-1 MFIIYNER
+1 ML
-9 IKIVNSYTLQ
+9 K
-19 DKVIFYF
+19 
-26 MYKIY
+26 
-31 LYHPIIYNRQI
+31 
-42 DYDEKTIL
+42 KTIL
-50 ACVFLQLVLGTV
+50 ACVLLHLVVGTISP
-62 FAQTVDSTHIKN
+62 QKIDSIDIKS
-74 MHAYYKKHFSDPT
+74 MRAYYKQYFNDPT

-96 TLLDMAIRCNDT
+96 TLFDMAIRCNDT
-108 VMSKIALGAKLD
+108 VMAKIALGAKVD

-130 TDSVIAGVN
+130 TDSIIAGVN
-139 RLKRFAR
+139 RLKQYAR

-187 KEGKQ
+187 GEKKQ
-192 ESIAECYYALANVY
+192 GSIAECYYALANVY
-206 AAKGLMKKSQEFML
+206 AAKGLVKKSQEFML

-227 NTDVV
+227 NANVF

-248 DLGEEEKAPELLKKA
+248 DLGEAEKAPELLKKA
-263 LKAVKSPYHAVTAN
+263 LKTSKSTYHEVTAK

-285 AQGDTVAARQA
+285 AQGDTAAARKA
-296 LEKCRQMYADEPS
+296 LEECRQMYMGEPS
-309 LKRHIHYLYD
+309 MKRHIHYLYD
-319 VEIDYDWKVG
+319 VEIDYNWRVG
-329 NYQKALNVLDERETE
+329 NYNKALSVLDERETE
-344 LKRKNNLATLMQLRK
+344 LRKKNNLTTLMALRK

-392 EEVATGEFATM
+392 EEITTSEFATM
-403 LNLQQLTAEKGRL
+403 LNLQQLNAEKVRL
-416 EKISQE
+416 EKISQK
-422 KQLQNTRIILFS
+422 KQLQNTRAILFS
-434 VIGILCVVIVF
+434 VLGLLCIVVIF
-445 LWQQRKLNAKLEKS
+445 LWQQRKLNAKLHRAKN
-459 RDKLD
+459 KLD
-464 EKNRILIE
+464 EQNRTLIKAE
-472 AKEELRKAKEV
+472 EELRKAKEV

-519 LDDKEDIGQYVALIE
+519 LDEKEDIGQYVALIE

-569 CQASIDAAGTLFS
+569 CQTSIDAAGASFD
-582 PDTKLIFKPACD
+582 PGVRLIFEPACD

-601 YNYIVQVLDNLL
+601 YSYIVQVLDNLL
-613 SNASKFTHEG
+613 GNASKFTHEG

-633 ETNQL
+633 EENQL

-650 IDEQEHVFERFVK
+650 VEEQERVFERFVK

-687 FLIIDREY
+687 YLRIDKGY
-695 TQGTRFIF
+695 TQGTRVIF

>member
-1 MFIIYNER
+1 MM
-9 IKIVNSYTLQ
+9 K
-19 DKVIFYF
+19 K
-26 MYKIY
+26 K
-31 LYHPIIYNRQI
+31 
-42 DYDEKTIL
+42 IL

-263 LKAVKSPYHAVTAN
+263 LKAVKSPYHEVTAN

-329 NYQKALNVLDERETE
+329 NFQKALNVLDERETE

-582 PDTKLIFKPACD
+582 PDTKLVFKPACD

>member
-1 MFIIYNER
+1 ML
-9 IKIVNSYTLQ
+9 K
-19 DKVIFYF
+19 
-26 MYKIY
+26 
-31 LYHPIIYNRQI
+31 
-42 DYDEKTIL
+42 KTIL
-50 ACVFLQLVLGTV
+50 ACVLLHLVVGTISP
-62 FAQTVDSTHIKN
+62 QKIDSIDIKS
-74 MHAYYKKHFSDPT
+74 MRAYYKQYFNDPT

-96 TLLDMAIRCNDT
+96 TLFDMAIRCNDT
-108 VMSKIALGAKLD
+108 VMAKIALGAKVD

-130 TDSVIAGVN
+130 TDSIIAGVN
-139 RLKRFAR
+139 RLKQYAR

-187 KEGKQ
+187 GEKKQ
-192 ESIAECYYALANVY
+192 GSIAECYYALANVY
-206 AAKGLMKKSQEFML
+206 TAKGLVKKSQEFML

-227 NTDVV
+227 NANVF

-248 DLGEEEKAPELLKKA
+248 DLGEAEKAPELLKKA
-263 LKAVKSPYHAVTAN
+263 LKTSKSTYHEVTAK

-285 AQGDTVAARQA
+285 AQGDTAAARKA
-296 LEKCRQMYADEPS
+296 LEECRQMYMGEPS
-309 LKRHIHYLYD
+309 MKRHIHYLYD
-319 VEIDYDWKVG
+319 VEIDYNWRVG
-329 NYQKALNVLDERETE
+329 NYNKALSVLDERETE
-344 LKRKNNLATLMQLRK
+344 LRKKNNLTTLMALRK

-392 EEVATGEFATM
+392 EEITTSEFATM
-403 LNLQQLTAEKGRL
+403 LNLQQLNAEKVRL
-416 EKISQE
+416 EKISQK
-422 KQLQNTRIILFS
+422 KQLQNTRTILFS
-434 VIGILCVVIVF
+434 VLGLLCIVVIF
-445 LWQQRKLNAKLEKS
+445 LWQQRKLNAKLHRAKN
-459 RDKLD
+459 KLD
-464 EKNRILIE
+464 EQNRTLIKAE
-472 AKEELRKAKEV
+472 EELRKAKEV

-519 LDDKEDIGQYVALIE
+519 LDEKEDIGQYVALIE

-569 CQASIDAAGTLFS
+569 CQASIDAAGASFD
-582 PDTKLIFKPACD
+582 PGVKLIFEPACD
-594 ELIINSN
+594 DLIINSN
-601 YNYIVQVLDNLL
+601 YSYIVQVLDNLL
-613 SNASKFTHEG
+613 GNASKFTHEG

-633 ETNQL
+633 EENQL

-650 IDEQEHVFERFVK
+650 VEEQERVFERFVK

-687 FLIIDREY
+687 YLRIDKGY
-695 TQGTRFIF
+695 TQGTRVIF

>member
-1 MFIIYNER
+1 MM
-9 IKIVNSYTLQ
+9 K
-19 DKVIFYF
+19 
-26 MYKIY
+26 
-31 LYHPIIYNRQI
+31 
-42 DYDEKTIL
+42 KTIL

-263 LKAVKSPYHAVTAN
+263 LKAVKSPYHEVTAN

-329 NYQKALNVLDERETE
+329 NFQKALNVLDERETE

-434 VIGILCVVIVF
+434 VIGILCVVVVF

-539 LLKLVGDILD
+539 LLKLVGDILTF
-549 ISILD
+549 L
-554 SEVEIKHNAVDVNAC
+554 
-569 CQASIDAAGTLFS
+569 
-582 PDTKLIFKPACD
+582 
-594 ELIINSN
+594 
-601 YNYIVQVLDNLL
+601 
-613 SNASKFTHEG
+613 
-623 SVTLAYEVKK
+623 
-633 ETNQL
+633 
-638 IFTVTDTGIGIP
+638 
-650 IDEQEHVFERFVK
+650 
-663 LDNFSQGAGLGL
+663 
-675 SICRIVA
+675 
-682 ERLGG
+682 
-687 FLIIDREY
+687 FLIVRLKLS
-695 TQGTRFIF
+695 TMQLM
-703 CVSM
+703 SMLVAKPQ

>member
-1 MFIIYNER
+1 ML
-9 IKIVNSYTLQ
+9 K
-19 DKVIFYF
+19 
-26 MYKIY
+26 
-31 LYHPIIYNRQI
+31 
-42 DYDEKTIL
+42 KTIL
-50 ACVFLQLVLGTV
+50 ACVLLHLVVGTISP
-62 FAQTVDSTHIKN
+62 QKIDSIDIKS
-74 MHAYYKKHFSDPT
+74 MRAYYKQYFNDPT

-96 TLLDMAIRCNDT
+96 TLFDMAIRCNDT
-108 VMSKIALGAKLD
+108 VMAKIALGAKVD

-130 TDSVIAGVN
+130 TDSIIAGVN
-139 RLKRFAR
+139 RLKQYAR

-187 KEGKQ
+187 GEKKQ
-192 ESIAECYYALANVY
+192 GSIAECYYALANVY
-206 AAKGLMKKSQEFML
+206 TAKGLVKKSQEFML

-227 NTDVV
+227 NANVF

-248 DLGEEEKAPELLKKA
+248 DLGEAEKAPELLKKA
-263 LKAVKSPYHAVTAN
+263 LKTSKSTYHEVTAK

-285 AQGDTVAARQA
+285 AQGDTAAARKA
-296 LEKCRQMYADEPS
+296 LEECRQMYMGEPS
-309 LKRHIHYLYD
+309 IKRHIHYLYD
-319 VEIDYDWKVG
+319 VEIDYNWRVG
-329 NYQKALNVLDERETE
+329 NYNKALSVLDERETE
-344 LKRKNNLATLMQLRK
+344 LRKKNNLTTLMALRK
-359 TKADILWDMN
+359 TKADIFWDMN

-392 EEVATGEFATM
+392 EEITTSEFATM
-403 LNLQQLTAEKGRL
+403 LNLQQLNAEKVRL
-416 EKISQE
+416 EKISQK
-422 KQLQNTRIILFS
+422 KQLQNTRTILFS
-434 VIGILCVVIVF
+434 VLGLLCIVVIF
-445 LWQQRKLNAKLEKS
+445 LWQQRKLNAKLHRAKN
-459 RDKLD
+459 KLD
-464 EKNRILIE
+464 EQNRTLIKAE
-472 AKEELRKAKEV
+472 EELRKAKEV

-519 LDDKEDIGQYVALIE
+519 LDEKEDIGQYVALIE

-569 CQASIDAAGTLFS
+569 CQASIDAAGASFD
-582 PDTKLIFKPACD
+582 PGVRLIFEPACD

-613 SNASKFTHEG
+613 GNASKFTHEG

-633 ETNQL
+633 EENQL

-650 IDEQEHVFERFVK
+650 VEEQERVFERFVK

-687 FLIIDREY
+687 YLMIDKGY
-695 TQGTRFIF
+695 TQGTRIIF

>member
-1 MFIIYNER
+1 ML
-9 IKIVNSYTLQ
+9 K
-19 DKVIFYF
+19 
-26 MYKIY
+26 
-31 LYHPIIYNRQI
+31 
-42 DYDEKTIL
+42 KTIL
-50 ACVFLQLVLGTV
+50 ACVLLHLVVGTISP
-62 FAQTVDSTHIKN
+62 QKIDSIDIKS
-74 MHAYYKKHFSDPT
+74 MRAYYKQYFNDPT

-96 TLLDMAIRCNDT
+96 TLFDMAIRCNDT
-108 VMSKIALGAKLD
+108 VMAKIALGAKVD

-130 TDSVIAGVN
+130 TDSIIAGVN
-139 RLKRFAR
+139 RLKQYAR

-187 KEGKQ
+187 GEKKQ
-192 ESIAECYYALANVY
+192 GSIAECYYALANVY
-206 AAKGLMKKSQEFML
+206 AAKGLVKKSQEFML

-227 NTDVV
+227 NANVF

-248 DLGEEEKAPELLKKA
+248 DLGEAEKAPELLKKA
-263 LKAVKSPYHAVTAN
+263 LKTSKSTYHEVTAK

-285 AQGDTVAARQA
+285 AQGDTAAARKA
-296 LEKCRQMYADEPS
+296 LEECRQMYMGEPS
-309 LKRHIHYLYD
+309 MKRHIHYLYD
-319 VEIDYDWKVG
+319 VEIDYNWRVG
-329 NYQKALNVLDERETE
+329 NYNKALSVLDERETE
-344 LKRKNNLATLMQLRK
+344 LRKKNNLTTLMALRK

-369 RKEEAAGLYRDFL
+369 CKEEAAGLYRDFL

-392 EEVATGEFATM
+392 EEITTSEFATM
-403 LNLQQLTAEKGRL
+403 LNLQQLNAEKVRL
-416 EKISQE
+416 EKISQK
-422 KQLQNTRIILFS
+422 KQLQNTRTILFS
-434 VIGILCVVIVF
+434 VLGLLCIVVIF
-445 LWQQRKLNAKLEKS
+445 LWQQRKLNAKLHRAKN
-459 RDKLD
+459 KLD
-464 EKNRILIE
+464 EQNRTLIKAE
-472 AKEELRKAKEV
+472 EELRKAKEV

-519 LDDKEDIGQYVALIE
+519 LDEKEDIGQYVALIE

-569 CQASIDAAGTLFS
+569 CQASIDAAGASFD
-582 PDTKLIFKPACD
+582 PGVRLIFEPACD

-601 YNYIVQVLDNLL
+601 YSYIVQVLDNLL
-613 SNASKFTHEG
+613 GNASKFTHVG
-623 SVTLAYEVKK
+623 SVTLTYEVKK
-633 ETNQL
+633 EDNQL

-650 IDEQEHVFERFVK
+650 VEEQERVFERFVK

-687 FLIIDREY
+687 YLRIDKGY
-695 TQGTRFIF
+695 TQGTRVIF

>member
-1 MFIIYNER
+1 MM
-9 IKIVNSYTLQ
+9 K
-19 DKVIFYF
+19 
-26 MYKIY
+26 
-31 LYHPIIYNRQI
+31 
-42 DYDEKTIL
+42 KTIL

-263 LKAVKSPYHAVTAN
+263 LKAVKSPYHEVTAN

-296 LEKCRQMYADEPS
+296 LEKCRQMYANKPS

-329 NYQKALNVLDERETE
+329 NFQKALNVLDERETE

-582 PDTKLIFKPACD
+582 PDTKLVFKPACD

-650 IDEQEHVFERFVK
+650 IDEQERVFERFVK

-687 FLIIDREY
+687 FLIIDKEY

>member
-1 MFIIYNER
+1 ML
-9 IKIVNSYTLQ
+9 K
-19 DKVIFYF
+19 
-26 MYKIY
+26 
-31 LYHPIIYNRQI
+31 
-42 DYDEKTIL
+42 KTIL
-50 ACVFLQLVLGTV
+50 ACVLFHLVVGTISS
-62 FAQTVDSTHIKN
+62 QKIDSIDVKS
-74 MHAYYKKHFSDPT
+74 MRAYYKQYFNDPT

-96 TLLDMAIRCNDT
+96 TLFDMAIRGNDT
-108 VMSKIALGAKLD
+108 VMAKIALGAKVD

-130 TDSVIAGVN
+130 TDSIIAGVN
-139 RLKRFAR
+139 RLKQYAR

-159 ARLVNYYIIQGEYNI
+159 ARLVNYYITQGEYNI

-187 KEGKQ
+187 GEKKQ
-192 ESIAECYYALANVY
+192 GSIAECYYALANVY
-206 AAKGLMKKSQEFML
+206 AAKGLVKKSQEFML

-227 NTDVV
+227 NANVF

-237 CQYSDA
+237 CQYSDV

-248 DLGEEEKAPELLKKA
+248 DLGEAEKAPELLKKA
-263 LKAVKSPYHAVTAN
+263 LKTSKSTYHEVTAK

-285 AQGDTVAARQA
+285 AQGDTAAARKA
-296 LEKCRQMYADEPS
+296 LEECRQMYMEEPS
-309 LKRHIHYLYD
+309 MKRHIHYLYD
-319 VEIDYDWKVG
+319 VEIDYNWRVG
-329 NYQKALNVLDERETE
+329 NYNKALSVLDERETE
-344 LKRKNNLATLMQLRK
+344 LRKKNNLTTLMALRK

-392 EEVATGEFATM
+392 EEITTSEFATM
-403 LNLQQLTAEKGRL
+403 LNLQQLNAEKVRL
-416 EKISQE
+416 EKISQK

-434 VIGILCVVIVF
+434 VLGLLCIVVIF
-445 LWQQRKLNAKLEKS
+445 LWQQRKLNAKLHRAKN
-459 RDKLD
+459 KLD
-464 EKNRILIE
+464 EQNRTLIKAE
-472 AKEELRKAKEV
+472 EELRKAKEV

-519 LDDKEDIGQYVALIE
+519 LDEKEDIGQYVALIE

-569 CQASIDAAGTLFS
+569 CQASIDAAGASFD
-582 PDTKLIFKPACD
+582 PGVKLIFEPACD
-594 ELIINSN
+594 DLIINSN

-613 SNASKFTHEG
+613 GNASKFTHEG

-633 ETNQL
+633 EENQL

-650 IDEQEHVFERFVK
+650 VEEQERVFERFVK

-687 FLIIDREY
+687 YLRIDKGY
-695 TQGTRFIF
+695 TQGTRVIF

>member
-1 MFIIYNER
+1 ML
-9 IKIVNSYTLQ
+9 K
-19 DKVIFYF
+19 
-26 MYKIY
+26 
-31 LYHPIIYNRQI
+31 
-42 DYDEKTIL
+42 KTIL
-50 ACVFLQLVLGTV
+50 ACVLLHLVVGTISP
-62 FAQTVDSTHIKN
+62 QKIDSIDIKS
-74 MHAYYKKHFSDPT
+74 MRAYYKQYFNDPT

-96 TLLDMAIRCNDT
+96 TLFDMAIRCNDT
-108 VMSKIALGAKLD
+108 VMAKIALGAKVD

-130 TDSVIAGVN
+130 TDSIIAGVN
-139 RLKRFAR
+139 RLKQYAR

-159 ARLVNYYIIQGEYNI
+159 ARLVNYYITQGEYNI

-187 KEGKQ
+187 GEKKQ
-192 ESIAECYYALANVY
+192 GSIAECYYALANVY
-206 AAKGLMKKSQEFML
+206 AAKGLVKKSQEFML

-227 NTDVV
+227 NANVF

-248 DLGEEEKAPELLKKA
+248 DLGEAEKAPELLKKA
-263 LKAVKSPYHAVTAN
+263 LKTSKSTYHEVTAK

-285 AQGDTVAARQA
+285 AQGDTAAARKA
-296 LEKCRQMYADEPS
+296 LEECRQMYMEEPS
-309 LKRHIHYLYD
+309 MKRHIHYLYD
-319 VEIDYDWKVG
+319 VEIDYNWRVG
-329 NYQKALNVLDERETE
+329 NYNKALSVLDERETE
-344 LKRKNNLATLMQLRK
+344 LRKKNNLTTLMALRK

-392 EEVATGEFATM
+392 EEITTSEFATM
-403 LNLQQLTAEKGRL
+403 LNLQQLNAEKVRL
-416 EKISQE
+416 EKISQK
-422 KQLQNTRIILFS
+422 KQLQNTRTILFS
-434 VIGILCVVIVF
+434 VLGLLCIVVIF
-445 LWQQRKLNAKLEKS
+445 LWQQRKLNAKLHRAKN
-459 RDKLD
+459 KLD
-464 EKNRILIE
+464 EQNRTLIKAE
-472 AKEELRKAKEV
+472 EELRKAKEV

-519 LDDKEDIGQYVALIE
+519 LDEKEDIGQYVALIE

-569 CQASIDAAGTLFS
+569 CQASIDAAGASFD
-582 PDTKLIFKPACD
+582 PGVRLIFEPACD

-613 SNASKFTHEG
+613 GNASKFTHEG

-633 ETNQL
+633 EENQL

-650 IDEQEHVFERFVK
+650 VEEQERVFERFVK

-687 FLIIDREY
+687 YLRIDKGY
-695 TQGTRFIF
+695 TQGTRVIF

>member
-1 MFIIYNER
+1 MM
-9 IKIVNSYTLQ
+9 K
-19 DKVIFYF
+19 
-26 MYKIY
+26 
-31 LYHPIIYNRQI
+31 
-42 DYDEKTIL
+42 KTIL

-263 LKAVKSPYHAVTAN
+263 LKAVKSPYHEVTAN

-329 NYQKALNVLDERETE
+329 NFQKALNVLDERETE

-483 AEQSNWLKTMFIQ
+483 AEQTNWLKTMFIQ

-582 PDTKLIFKPACD
+582 PDTKLVFKPACD

>member
-1 MFIIYNER
+1 MM
-9 IKIVNSYTLQ
+9 K
-19 DKVIFYF
+19 
-26 MYKIY
+26 
-31 LYHPIIYNRQI
+31 
-42 DYDEKTIL
+42 KTIL

-139 RLKRFAR
+139 RLKRFAQ

-187 KEGKQ
+187 EEGKQ

-263 LKAVKSPYHAVTAN
+263 LKAVKSPYHEVTAN

-296 LEKCRQMYADEPS
+296 LEKCRQMYANEPS

-319 VEIDYDWKVG
+319 VEIDYNWKVG
-329 NYQKALNVLDERETE
+329 NYQKALSVLDERDTE

-416 EKISQE
+416 EKISQK

-434 VIGILCVVIVF
+434 VIGILCVVVVF

-569 CQASIDAAGTLFS
+569 CQASIDAAETLFS
-582 PDTKLIFKPACD
+582 SDIKLIFKPTCD

-623 SVTLAYEVKK
+623 SVTLAYETKK
-633 ETNQL
+633 DTNQL

-687 FLIIDREY
+687 FLIIDKEY

>member
-1 MFIIYNER
+1 ML
-9 IKIVNSYTLQ
+9 K
-19 DKVIFYF
+19 
-26 MYKIY
+26 
-31 LYHPIIYNRQI
+31 
-42 DYDEKTIL
+42 KTIL
-50 ACVFLQLVLGTV
+50 ACVLLHLVVGTISP
-62 FAQTVDSTHIKN
+62 QKIDSIDIKS
-74 MHAYYKKHFSDPT
+74 MRAYYKQYFNDPT

-96 TLLDMAIRCNDT
+96 TLFDMAIRCNDT
-108 VMSKIALGAKLD
+108 VMAKIALGAKVD

-130 TDSVIAGVN
+130 TDSIIAGVN
-139 RLKRFAR
+139 RLKQYAR

-187 KEGKQ
+187 GEKKQ
-192 ESIAECYYALANVY
+192 GSIAECYYALANVY
-206 AAKGLMKKSQEFML
+206 TAKGLVKKSQEFML

-227 NTDVV
+227 NANVF

-248 DLGEEEKAPELLKKA
+248 DLGEAEKAPELLKKA
-263 LKAVKSPYHAVTAN
+263 LKTSRSTYHEVTAK

-285 AQGDTVAARQA
+285 AQGDTAAARKA
-296 LEKCRQMYADEPS
+296 LEECRQMYMGEPS
-309 LKRHIHYLYD
+309 MKRHIHYLYD
-319 VEIDYDWKVG
+319 VEIDYNWRVG
-329 NYQKALNVLDERETE
+329 NYNKALSVLDERETE
-344 LKRKNNLATLMQLRK
+344 LRKKNNLTTLMALRK

-392 EEVATGEFATM
+392 EEITTSEFATM
-403 LNLQQLTAEKGRL
+403 LNLQQLNAEKVRL
-416 EKISQE
+416 EKTSQK
-422 KQLQNTRIILFS
+422 KQLQNTRTILFS
-434 VIGILCVVIVF
+434 VLGLLCIVVIF
-445 LWQQRKLNAKLEKS
+445 LWQQRKLNAKLHRAKN
-459 RDKLD
+459 KLD
-464 EKNRILIE
+464 EQNRTLIKAE
-472 AKEELRKAKEV
+472 EELRKAKEV

-519 LDDKEDIGQYVALIE
+519 LDEKEDIGQYVALIE

-569 CQASIDAAGTLFS
+569 CQASIDAAGASFD
-582 PDTKLIFKPACD
+582 PGVRLIFEPACD

-613 SNASKFTHEG
+613 GNASKFTHEG

-633 ETNQL
+633 EENQL

-650 IDEQEHVFERFVK
+650 VEE
-663 LDNFSQGAGLGL
+663 
-675 SICRIVA
+675 
-682 ERLGG
+682 
-687 FLIIDREY
+687 
-695 TQGTRFIF
+695 
-703 CVSM
+703 

>member
-1 MFIIYNER
+1 MM
-9 IKIVNSYTLQ
+9 K
-19 DKVIFYF
+19 
-26 MYKIY
+26 
-31 LYHPIIYNRQI
+31 
-42 DYDEKTIL
+42 KTIL

-237 CQYSDA
+237 CQYSDV

-329 NYQKALNVLDERETE
+329 NYQKALNVLDEREAE
-344 LKRKNNLATLMQLRK
+344 LKKKNNLATLMQLRK

-434 VIGILCVVIVF
+434 VIGILCVVVVF

-687 FLIIDREY
+687 FLIIDKEY

>member
-1 MFIIYNER
+1 MM
-9 IKIVNSYTLQ
+9 K
-19 DKVIFYF
+19 
-26 MYKIY
+26 
-31 LYHPIIYNRQI
+31 
-42 DYDEKTIL
+42 KTIL

-263 LKAVKSPYHAVTAN
+263 LKAVKSPYHEVTAN

-329 NYQKALNVLDERETE
+329 NFQKALNVLDERETE

-434 VIGILCVVIVF
+434 VIGILCVVVVF

-582 PDTKLIFKPACD
+582 PDTKLVFKPACD

>member
-1 MFIIYNER
+1 MM
-9 IKIVNSYTLQ
+9 K
-19 DKVIFYF
+19 
-26 MYKIY
+26 
-31 LYHPIIYNRQI
+31 
-42 DYDEKTIL
+42 KTIL

-263 LKAVKSPYHAVTAN
+263 LKAVKSPYHEVTAN

-329 NYQKALNVLDERETE
+329 NFQKALNVLDERETE

-434 VIGILCVVIVF
+434 VIGILCVVVVF

-582 PDTKLIFKPACD
+582 PDTKLVFKPACD

-650 IDEQEHVFERFVK
+650 IDEQERVFERFVK

-687 FLIIDREY
+687 FLIIDKEY

>member
-1 MFIIYNER
+1 ML
-9 IKIVNSYTLQ
+9 K
-19 DKVIFYF
+19 
-26 MYKIY
+26 
-31 LYHPIIYNRQI
+31 
-42 DYDEKTIL
+42 KTIL
-50 ACVFLQLVLGTV
+50 ACVLLHLVVGTISP
-62 FAQTVDSTHIKN
+62 QKIDSIDIKS
-74 MHAYYKKHFSDPT
+74 MRAYYKQYFNDPT

-96 TLLDMAIRCNDT
+96 TLFDMAIRCNDT
-108 VMSKIALGAKLD
+108 VMAKIALGAKVD

-130 TDSVIAGVN
+130 TDSIIAGVN
-139 RLKRFAR
+139 RLKQYAR

-187 KEGKQ
+187 GEKKQ
-192 ESIAECYYALANVY
+192 GSIAECYYALANVY
-206 AAKGLMKKSQEFML
+206 TAKGLVKKSQEFML

-227 NTDVV
+227 NANVF

-248 DLGEEEKAPELLKKA
+248 DLGEAEKAPELLKKA
-263 LKAVKSPYHAVTAN
+263 LKTSKSTYHEVTAK

-285 AQGDTVAARQA
+285 AQGDTAAARKA
-296 LEKCRQMYADEPS
+296 LEECRQMYMEEPS
-309 LKRHIHYLYD
+309 MKRHIHYLYD
-319 VEIDYDWKVG
+319 VEIDYNWRVG
-329 NYQKALNVLDERETE
+329 NCNKAFSVLDERETE
-344 LKRKNNLATLMQLRK
+344 LRKKNNLTTLMALRK
-359 TKADILWDMN
+359 TKADILWDMD

-392 EEVATGEFATM
+392 EEITTSEFATM
-403 LNLQQLTAEKGRL
+403 LNLQQLNAEKVRL
-416 EKISQE
+416 EKISQK
-422 KQLQNTRIILFS
+422 KQLQNTRTILFS
-434 VIGILCVVIVF
+434 VLGLLCIVVIF
-445 LWQQRKLNAKLEKS
+445 LWQQRKLNAKLHRAKN
-459 RDKLD
+459 KLD
-464 EKNRILIE
+464 EQNRTLIKAE
-472 AKEELRKAKEV
+472 EELRKAKEV

-519 LDDKEDIGQYVALIE
+519 LDEKEDIGQYVALIE

-569 CQASIDAAGTLFS
+569 CQASIDAAGASFD
-582 PDTKLIFKPACD
+582 PGVRLIFEPACD

-613 SNASKFTHEG
+613 GNASKFTHEG

-633 ETNQL
+633 EENQL

-650 IDEQEHVFERFVK
+650 VEEQERVFERFVK

-687 FLIIDREY
+687 YLRIDKGY
-695 TQGTRFIF
+695 TQGTRVIF